1 MLILN
6 WISYLVSWGRTN
18 PWRKKLMIIDF
29 VEFFRAQRL
38 QQLRRQNCRSEV
50 IILSETLIVY
60 FLFHIIN
67 IKIYSSFSERNFF
80 KLSLQ
85 FNHLPLTPMRLRP
98 TCFLFLPLNFNAAL
112 VEKFLREVNEFYF
125 ISHGLYFS
133 AFLARKRRT
142 PELVILMEK
151 NIFWAL
157 IWHLNIFSNF
167 RLNSWPYIVNIV
179 DMTSL
184 FLKQCWKNK
193 EVREPLIL
201 RN

>member
-1 MLILN
+1 
-6 WISYLVSWGRTN
+6 
-18 PWRKKLMIIDF
+18 MIIDF

-125 ISHGLYFS
+125 ISNGLYFS
-133 AFLARKRRT
+133 AFLARKRRI

-151 NIFWAL
+151 SIFWGL

-167 RLNSWPYIVNIV
+167 RLNS
-179 DMTSL
+179 
-184 FLKQCWKNK
+184 
-193 EVREPLIL
+193 
-201 RN
+201 